1 MEKGRLATLDTDI
14 LILDAQLEIFS
25 RREADIQ
32 RVLDQMNRMHDVV
45 VAERKTLEAK
55 RKELIGQRQPINWL
69 PGEILIEIFSFIC
82 GSPDENEA
90 ASIVDQDTLIN
101 VTHTCSKW
109 RTLALSTSRLWSL
122 IHIPCTGWN
131 KERVSTFI
139 ARSSDAPLDVIFG
152 GLGCF
157 TRTEQCTPFS
167 RRLSR
172 VQDIVMDNLSRL
184 RYLSIDCMAVDTA
197 AVFMQ
202 MLNSKENQYPL
213 LSFLSLA
220 ITREV
225 AHPASFPDAQRSS
238 IEFFDSK
245 EQSGLK
251 NLRLQ
256 RIPLLS
262 LSPRFYSSLTT
273 LDISLFSKLPLPN
286 SAPLKDFMALLSMS
300 RQLVH
305 LSLSIILLTTTLY
318 VTPLYESI
326 QPVVLPF
333 LKHID
338 LNFGHP
344 VVLPRLFSH
353 ITAVG
358 LEKIELWLTGTS
370 SNTSVS
376 SVTPS
381 AAENQWYSTHQNLY
395 LSSLK
400 DMSLQFI
407 ARDQDLLS
415 SSLRYFSFPVL
426 QKLEI
431 VNTDPDVRDS
441 DADSDAGYHRSF
453 PPIPRFESFFRDPRF
468 LVLTHLSLS
477 HFLVE
482 DSKVDALLGYVPAL
496 TSLSL
501 DTVKNCDGI
510 LESLTLRATLV
521 APGQSLGWMSE
532 LVDISN
538 PNRQKPEG
546 SQRRMKFCSKLEALS
561 LWGCDP
567 NFATLY
573 SMMKARNDPTQDDY
587 DYTAPYTT
595 VRQSLTALSKRP
607 AAVLPARRV
616 IKPLRKSKLVSQT
629 TNQEAEFLED
639 STLRLGVSNS
649 STATVLASPVILQAM
664 QASAAQ
670 PPSRISYLRLARCRD
685 INDRSVGLLE
695 KLVDDVVWSK

>member
-1 MEKGRLATLDTDI
+1 MEKGRLATLDTEI
-14 LILDAQLEIFS
+14 LILDAQLETFG

-32 RVLDQMNRMHDVV
+32 RVVDEMKRMQDAV

-69 PGEILIEIFSFIC
+69 PGEILIEIFSLIC
-82 GSPDENEA
+82 SSPDENEA
-90 ASIVDQDTLIN
+90 ASIVDQNTLVN

-157 TRTEQCTPFS
+157 THTEQCTPFS

-172 VQDIVMDNLSRL
+172 AQDIVMDNLSRL

-197 AVFMQ
+197 AVFVQ
-202 MLNSKENQYPL
+202 MLNSKENQHPL

-225 AHPASFPDAQRSS
+225 AHPASFPDAQRSR

-286 SAPLKDFMALLSMS
+286 SAPLKDFLALLSMS

-305 LSLSIILLTTTLY
+305 LSLSIILLTTTLNM
-318 VTPLYESI
+318 TPLNEFI

-344 VVLPRLFSH
+344 VVFPRLFSH

-441 DADSDAGYHRSF
+441 DTEYHRSF

-468 LVLTHLSLS
+468 LSLTHLSLS

-510 LESLTLRATLV
+510 LGSLALRATLV

-532 LVDISN
+532 LVDVSN
-538 PNRQKPEG
+538 PNRQKLEG

-616 IKPLRKSKLVSQT
+616 IKPLRKSKLVAQT
-629 TNQEAEFLED
+629 TNQKAEFLED
-639 STLRLGVSNS
+639 STLRLGVSDP
-649 STATVLASPVILQAM
+649 STATVLASPVTLQAM

-670 PPSRISYLRLARCRD
+670 PPSRISYLRLAGCRD